1 MMNLH
6 LYLFELLAVTSAT
19 ITTPLV
25 FLNTSEVAATL
36 VSPASLGTP
45 DRRFRVQVN
54 FDGPKFPLISC
65 LMNTVG
71 FLEYLGN
78 QDFLGSTEE
87 VSWKSQKYP
96 EVGMTISP
104 SAENERIERRV
115 AIWGLSQGI
124 AHMIHQLRFETATFT
139 LYCMCP
145 LQSFFSTQ
153 ASLKATGQA

>member
-6 LYLFELLAVTSAT
+6 LYLFELLTLTSAT

-25 FLNTSEVAATL
+25 FLNTSEVTATL
-36 VSPASLGTP
+36 VGAP
-45 DRRFRVQVN
+45 DRRFRIAVN
-54 FDGPKFPLISC
+54 YDGPKFPLISC

-71 FLEYLGN
+71 FLEV
-78 QDFLGSTEE
+78 LGSYDFMGDMEE

-104 SAENERIERRV
+104 SADSETIERRF
-115 AIWGLSQGI
+115 AIWGLSQGV
-124 AHMIHQLRFETATFT
+124 ADMIHQLRFQTAVFT